1 MTFSSEPVWAS
12 LFGMWLLHETFG
24 INTYVGGAVILVAC
38 VLGAL
43 TDLPA
48 LSEGGEDQSAGADVV
63 VDVTSSTK

>member
-24 INTYVGGAVILVAC
+24 INTYIGGAVILVAC

-43 TDLPA
+43 TDLPV
-48 LSEGGEDQSAGADVV
+48 LSETSENESTRDGVV
-63 VDVTSSTK
+63 IDVTK